1 VTLMLWLASA
11 QGTPRYPAKRKAQR
25 GVRQERPISCRRAAR
40 LLMENGQGAKV
51 HLVRIRPEEISSKH
65 DGGSS
70 ARVRH
75 VVKNDWVIVTVRR
88 PISRIHERP
97 WAPRMG
103 DS

>member
-1 VTLMLWLASA
+1 
-11 QGTPRYPAKRKAQR
+11 
-25 GVRQERPISCRRAAR
+25 
-40 LLMENGQGAKV
+40 MENGQGAKV